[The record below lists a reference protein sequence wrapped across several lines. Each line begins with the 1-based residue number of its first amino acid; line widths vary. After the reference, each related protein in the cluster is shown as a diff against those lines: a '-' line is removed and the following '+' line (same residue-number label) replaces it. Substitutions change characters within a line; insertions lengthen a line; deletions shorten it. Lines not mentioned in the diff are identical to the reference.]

1 MSEWHPAFLQLAPT
15 LEGCARRYS
24 QVCYRRYRLR
34 AKPAHKPGW
43 GRKLLQREGG
53 SGAKGAGRKG
63 VAAGQQL
70 AETFKRANG
79 ARASDWDAKLL
90 LVWL

>member
-1 MSEWHPAFLQLAPT
+1 VASGFLQLAPT
-15 LEGCARRYS
+15 LEGCARRYA
-24 QVCYRRYRLR
+24 QDCRRHRLR
-34 AKPAHKPGW
+34 AKPARKPGW

-70 AETFKRANG
+70 AETFRRSNG
-79 ARASDWDAKLL
+79 PRASDWDAKLL